1 MVIKF
6 GGAPDIRGG
15 GGQRCCSTPHNA
27 LRIVRSQCQQC
38 WECQRL
44 GNPGWERPDWR
55 GGGAGGQRPDQ
66 SPSGKFSAKGAS
78 FSRSV
83 CTCNPSG
90 ARGLGGMGGWQPG
103 LGDEV
108 GPDSEKGP
116 GGVGGGSAGRVG
128 SRGCRTVPGWTRLGL
143 RVLSRGMRPGSSSK
157 ADAESQLV

>member
-1 MVIKF
+1 M
-6 GGAPDIRGG
+6 
-15 GGQRCCSTPHNA
+15 C
-27 LRIVRSQCQQC
+27 L
-38 WECQRL
+38 
-44 GNPGWERPDWR
+44 
-55 GGGAGGQRPDQ
+55 GQRPDQ

-116 GGVGGGSAGRVG
+116 GGVGGWISREGGESGLQDCAGVDQAG
-128 SRGCRTVPGWTRLGL
+128 FAGP
-143 RVLSRGMRPGSSSK
+143 
-157 ADAESQLV
+157 E